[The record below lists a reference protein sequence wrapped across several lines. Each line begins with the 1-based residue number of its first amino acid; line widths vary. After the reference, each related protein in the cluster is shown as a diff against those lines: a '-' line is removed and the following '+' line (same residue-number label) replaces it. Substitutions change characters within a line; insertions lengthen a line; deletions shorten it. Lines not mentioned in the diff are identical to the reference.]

1 MIHRAVVLRIGSA
14 LLLSSASLSAN
25 PNQTIDAELPHSGVF
40 LQNPFGPVQPE
51 SNEERA
57 AHLRE
62 LRAMDREAAEREVR
76 TIAEEMQLDRSTEK
90 TLTDI
95 TVQYSADSFNWSNS
109 GPDFRDHG
117 LAFARSLAARYDSK
131 LASIRSLLGEQGL
144 RRYQWC
150 VANLTELQMM
160 KGLEARLAPKDQLT
174 RDQRA
179 HLIRLLAK
187 VNAEAMEKAD
197 EWVATSPDLVD
208 PTSEATTATFQLD
221 PRSAKS
227 FEEASTFLSPA
238 QIQALFSVS
247 DEKSAAADAVESA
260 TSMSQIPGIKI
271 VDVPI
276 EPSPRISA
284 EASTVQIAVQLDD
297 GEPIVMS
304 HQPESDSRVEVGLA
318 DDLIAKL
325 WIEPSQRSGASA
337 DVTVYHRTEGMMR
350 RLTSMGTF
358 GSIDGDANI
367 SVQVIGGDDRAHIL
381 VTSIRRT
388 P

>member
-1 MIHRAVVLRIGSA
+1 MIHRAVVLGIGSVV
-14 LLLSSASLSAN
+14 LLSSASLAAD
-25 PNQTIDAELPHSGVF
+25 PDPTADAALPHSGVF

-51 SNEERA
+51 SKEEQA

-62 LRAMDREAAEREVR
+62 LRAMDGEAAEREVR

-95 TVQYSADSFNWSNS
+95 TVQYSADSFNWGNS
-109 GPDFRDHG
+109 SPDFRDHG

-144 RRYQWC
+144 GRYQWC
-150 VANLTELQMM
+150 VAYITELQSM
-160 KGLEARLAPKDQLT
+160 KGLEARLGPQDRLT

-187 VNAEAMEKAD
+187 VNAEAMEKVD
-197 EWVATSPDLVD
+197 EWVATAPDLVD
-208 PTSEATTATFQLD
+208 PTSEATTTTFQPD

-227 FEEASTFLSPA
+227 FEEASSFLSPT
-238 QIQALFSVS
+238 QLQALFSVS
-247 DEKSAAADAVESA
+247 DEKAASADTVEFA
-260 TSMSQIPGIKI
+260 TSMSQIPGTKI

-276 EPSPRISA
+276 EPSPRISTD
-284 EASTVQIAVQLDD
+284 ASTVQIAVQLDD
-297 GEPIVMS
+297 GEPIVIS

-318 DDLIAKL
+318 NDLIAKL
-325 WIEPSQRSGASA
+325 WIKPNQRSGASA

-350 RLTSMGTF
+350 RLTTMGTF
-358 GSIDGDANI
+358 GSTDGDATI
-367 SVQVIGGDDRAHIL
+367 MTQVIGGEDRAHIL
-381 VTSIRRT
+381 VTSIRRI